1 MHTRRCFAAPNRQQ
15 FYLEFDINQ
24 LAFLKS
30 VTISTSKH
38 QEAKNAR
45 APPKNAPTSPTDEGT
60 IYKYNRYLLRLT
72 RRMVQKVKHSIMVK
86 SFFLALILV
95 ELFN

>member
-60 IYKYNRYLLRLT
+60 IYKLQHIPTNTHKNTSGTESKALNYGQILLPSTDPR
-72 RRMVQKVKHSIMVK
+72 
-86 SFFLALILV
+86 
-95 ELFN
+95 